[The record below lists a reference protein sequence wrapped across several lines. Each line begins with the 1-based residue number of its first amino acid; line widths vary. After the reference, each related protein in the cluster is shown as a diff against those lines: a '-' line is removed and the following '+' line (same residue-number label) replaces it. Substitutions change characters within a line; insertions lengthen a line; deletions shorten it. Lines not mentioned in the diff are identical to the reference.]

1 MAIFTAIGTM
11 IGTAILS
18 GIGLA
23 GATILGV
30 PAAGIIGGAILTG
43 GLLAASFFLTPGAK
57 KSIPFQSPAPQ
68 YQAVINQASGPRRRG
83 YGRVKAGGTRAFF
96 DSKDGLLYQIV
107 MMHSG
112 NIDGFEK
119 YYLGD
124 QEVTLAGDG
133 NVEQAPKTGYAYLYP
148 FLGGTSQVA
157 LSGLV
162 SAFPGIWTEQHQL
175 KGIAYLA
182 AVFKSPPAE
191 TYMEVFPEGHN
202 TPVRAVVRLSS
213 VLDPR
218 SNTTAWSDN
227 PALCIRDFLVH
238 ADGYRL
244 TADDLDT
251 ASFIAMANLC
261 DQSVALAAGG
271 TEKRYRLWGM
281 YDLNADPKETLARML
296 ATCDGELYET
306 AEGKISI
313 RGGKWD
319 APTVTIEDKD
329 ILSFNL
335 EQGNDAFAS
344 FNQLRILYTSPNH
357 DYQSTEAQEWDDLA
371 DQASRGII
379 TQDFSVDMVP
389 SPSQARR
396 LAKVYRTKQNPRW
409 RGTIST
415 NLVGLNARGERTIRL
430 VLPELQIDESF
441 QIISH
446 AIRADMTGCEIGI
459 ISLGSEAYTW
469 TTAEEGASPPA
480 PQVTTPNPTLPV
492 PTGLLPVVQTR
503 QITAATSAAVVVA
516 TVNAPAREDLRL
528 EAQIRLA
535 SNSIWESMSVATG
548 TLEAVSGVLI
558 DSETYAV
565 RARFRAAGTA
575 GPWSAEEAIVITAN
589 PTAPDAPTEF
599 TADVAG
605 DDVTL
610 TWRNPAAN
618 FYRSRVFR
626 SNVNSFGGAVAIAVV
641 SGLSDQP
648 SSYIDPDPGDDD
660 WYYWVVA
667 LNESNI
673 ASTPAGPQSVTIP

>member
-1 MAIFTAIGTM
+1 MAIFTAIATFV
-11 IGTAILS
+11 GTAIA
-18 GIGLA
+18 GAIGLA

-30 PAAGIIGGAILTG
+30 SAASLIGGVVVTG
-43 GLLAASFFLTPGAK
+43 GLIAASYFLSPTAK

-83 YGRVKAGGTRAFF
+83 YGRVKAGGTRAFW

-112 NIDGFEK
+112 TIDGFEK

-213 VLDPR
+213 VFDPR
-218 SNTTAWSDN
+218 NSTTAWSDN

-244 TADDLDT
+244 TTSDIDT
-251 ASFIAMANLC
+251 ASFSAMANLC
-261 DQSVALAAGG
+261 DQAIALAAGG
-271 TEKRYRLWGM
+271 SEKRFRLWGM
-281 YDLNADPKETLARML
+281 YDLNADPKETLSRML
-296 ATCDGELYET
+296 ATCDGELFEN
-306 AEGKISI
+306 AAGKISI

-319 APTVTIEDKD
+319 EPTVTIEDKNV
-329 ILSFNL
+329 LSFSL

-357 DYQSTEAQEWDDLA
+357 DYQSTEAQEWDDLT
-371 DQASRGII
+371 DQATRGVIS
-379 TQDFSVDMVP
+379 QDFPVDMVP

-396 LAKVYRTKQNPRW
+396 LAKIYRAKQNPRW

-415 NLVGLNARGERTIRL
+415 NLAGLNARGERTIRL
-430 VLPELQIDESF
+430 VLPELQIDDTF
-441 QIISH
+441 LIISH
-446 AIRADMTGCEIGI
+446 AIRADLTGCEIGI
-459 ISLGSEAYTW
+459 VSLGEDAYDW
-469 TTAEEGASPPA
+469 TTAEEGASPPP

-516 TVNAPAREDLRL
+516 TVNAPTREDLRL

-535 SNSIWESMSVATG
+535 SNTIWESMSVATG

-558 DSETYAV
+558 DGETYSV
-565 RARFRAAGTA
+565 RARFRTAGAA
-575 GPWSAEEAIVITAN
+575 GPWCAEEAIVITAN

-599 TADVAG
+599 TADVTG

-610 TWRNPAAN
+610 TWLNPAAN
-618 FYRSRVFR
+618 FFRSRMFR

-641 SGLSDQP
+641 SGLPGQ
-648 SSYIDPDPGDDD
+648 SSTFVDPDPGEDD